1 MALVT
6 GQNVRHRPA
15 RSILRVSK
23 RIYCLSYYS
32 IITPFAV
39 SELPDLLREF
49 FSILYLLSVVSVL
62 HVSPHEAVTES
73 ETW

>member
-23 RIYCLSYYS
+23 RIYCLSNDS
-32 IITPFAV
+32 IIAPFAV
-39 SELPDLLREF
+39 SELPDLLRKF
-49 FSILYLLSVVSVL
+49 FSSPYFLSVVSVL
-62 HVSPHEAVTES
+62 HVSPHEAVMEN
-73 ETW
+73 